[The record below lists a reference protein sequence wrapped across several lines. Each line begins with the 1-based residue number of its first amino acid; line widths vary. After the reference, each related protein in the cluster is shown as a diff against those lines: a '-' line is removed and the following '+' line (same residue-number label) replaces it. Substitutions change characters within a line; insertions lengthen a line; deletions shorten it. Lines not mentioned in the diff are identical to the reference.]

1 MKYINA
7 ENFNEEISQGRVLVD
22 FYADWC
28 GPCKMMS
35 PILDDFS
42 KISDIEVKKINVDNN
57 PEIAKKYGILSIPT
71 LILFEDG
78 KEIKKN
84 IGYLTLDE
92 LQSIFK

>member
-1 MKYINA
+1 MIYPSKDDIEDLIKEGTY
-7 ENFNEEISQGRVLVD
+7 LVD